1 MLKQVFDKEQVSK
14 VMQSADVWKWQLL
27 KNYGGVDNAVCHIL
41 ASWKQTSLNLSL
53 LTSGRA
59 KGKSTFR
66 FTNIEDHFAA
76 RLLDRFIRR
85 IYKIRQSDRN
95 RIVKQLISVLKDSG
109 EHHVLRLDIKDCYEN
124 IKLKSLIEKFESDLI
139 LAPECIRLLKCIN
152 RDLIENHSM
161 EGLPRG
167 LCISPTLA
175 ELYLEILDKK
185 ISSIPEVIYSARYV
199 DDIIIII
206 PKKKKDSIETII
218 EEKIHE
224 MNLSINRES
233 SKHYS
238 ENSKSAKFDFLGY
251 AISVS
256 GRKNNQNTVS
266 ITISKAK
273 LNKIKSRIAKSFS
286 SYKHDTDISLLK
298 RRLEYISMLKIVK
311 EGINGDLFA
320 GIANNYRYVTDGF
333 ECLKPLDGF
342 LSNQIN
348 HPRYCVS
355 QADKVKINKISI
367 FANVTNLKVGNF
379 TKSKTSEIMRVWKN
393 A

>member
-27 KNYGGVDNAVCHIL
+27 KNYGGVDNAISHIL

-66 FTNIEDHFAA
+66 FANIEDHFAV
-76 RLLDRFIRR
+76 RLVDRFIRR
-85 IYKIRQSDRN
+85 VYKVRQSDRN

-109 EHHVLRLDIKDCYEN
+109 EHHVLRLDIKDCYES

-139 LAPECIRLLKCIN
+139 LAPECIRLLKCISK
-152 RDLIENHSM
+152 DLIDNHSM

-175 ELYLEILDKK
+175 ELYLEILDKR
-185 ISSIPEVIYSARYV
+185 ISSISEVIYSARYV

-206 PKKKKDSIETII
+206 PKNKKNSIETLI
-218 EEKIHE
+218 EEIINE
-224 MNLSINRES
+224 MNLTINRDN

-238 ENSKSAKFDFLGY
+238 EDLKSANFDFLGY
-251 AISVS
+251 SISVS
-256 GRKNNQNTVS
+256 ERKNNPNDVS
-266 ITISKAK
+266 ITISNSK
-273 LNKIKSRIAKSFS
+273 LKKIKSRIAKCFS
-286 SYKHDTDISLLK
+286 SYKHDADTLLLK
-298 RRLEYISMLKIVK
+298 RRLEYLSMLKVVK
-311 EGINGDLFA
+311 EGINGNLFA
-320 GIANNYRYVTDGF
+320 GIAHNYRYVTDGF
-333 ECLKPLDGF
+333 KCLKPLDGF

-348 HPRYCVS
+348 HPRYNVG
-355 QADKVKINKISI
+355 QADKLKISKISI
-367 FANVTNLKVGNF
+367 YANVTNLKVGNF
-379 TKSKTSEIMRVWKN
+379 TKSKTSEIMQVWKN

>member
-1 MLKQVFDKEQVSK
+1 MLKQAFDKEQVSK
-14 VMQSADVWKWQLL
+14 VMQPTDVWKWQLL
-27 KNYGGVDNAVCHIL
+27 KKYGGVDNAISHIL
-41 ASWKQTSLNLSL
+41 ASWKQTSLNLSP

-59 KGKSTFR
+59 KGKSTFH
-66 FTNIEDHFAA
+66 FANIEDHFAV

-85 IYKIRQSDRN
+85 VYKIRQSDRN

-109 EHHVLRLDIKDCYEN
+109 EHHVLRLDIKDCYES
-124 IKLKSLIEKFESDLI
+124 IKMKSLIEKIENDLI
-139 LAPECIRLLKCIN
+139 LAPECIRLLKSISN
-152 RDLIENHSM
+152 DLIKNHSM

-206 PKKKKDSIETII
+206 PKIKKDSILTII

-224 MNLSINRES
+224 MNLSINTES
-233 SKHYS
+233 CKYYS
-238 ENSKSAKFDFLGY
+238 ENSKNANFEFLGY

-256 GRKNNQNTVS
+256 ETNNKPNSVS
-266 ITISKAK
+266 ITISKSK

-286 SYKHDTDISLLK
+286 SYKHDANISLLK
-298 RRLEYISMLKIVK
+298 RRLEYISMLKVVK
-311 EGINGDLFA
+311 EGVNGNLFA
-320 GIANNYRYVTDGF
+320 GIALNYKYVTDEF
-333 ECLKPLDGF
+333 KCLKPLDGF

-348 HPRYCVS
+348 HHRYS
-355 QADKVKINKISI
+355 INPTDKARINKISI
-367 FANVTNLKVGNF
+367 YANVTKLKIGNF
-379 TKSKTSEIMRVWKN
+379 TKSKTSEIMQVWKN